1 MSKGAG
7 AVKNVHR
14 WILGAASGVEAEL
27 VGMEEHVWLNRQ
39 TRCRKHHLR
48 GVPAAWLT
56 VLIDDRWWTPDD
68 RPLDYWC
75 VELVD
80 KLGRYDGFARPQI
93 ALRLLPSHTCRDYVV
108 ADLVVDRQE
117 KMTRVAIDTGC
128 EEPDSGL
135 LGISP
140 EIRWSMNFQRLE
152 ESLDNYDLARIF
164 WWHWTR
170 YYRVPVPRRDAEE
183 RVADWLADI
192 TMQMASEPMGL
203 AEANR
208 HVSRWLYRL
217 ARQLG
222 WRKLTKREQDKLGL
236 SGPWHR
242 EEECPLRDDP
252 QGRWSKSGCG
262 RYTIE
267 SARSEK

>member
-7 AVKNVHR
+7 AVRNVRR
-14 WILGAASGVEAEL
+14 WLLGYASSVEAEL
-27 VGMEEHVWLNRQ
+27 VPMAEHVWLNRQ

-56 VLIDDRWWTPDD
+56 VLVDDRWTAGEELPY
-68 RPLDYWC
+68 PIQWC
-75 VELVD
+75 VELCD
-80 KLGRYDGFARPQI
+80 RIGRYDGSVRPQI
-93 ALRLLPSHTCRDYVV
+93 TVRGLPPHTCRDYLT
-108 ADLVVDRQE
+108 ADLIVDRQE
-117 KMTRVAIDTGC
+117 TTTRVSIDTGC
-128 EEPDSGL
+128 DEPDAGL

-140 EIRWSMNFQRLE
+140 EFRWSMNLQRLAE
-152 ESLDNYDLARIF
+152 TLDNYELDRIY

-170 YYRVPVPRRDAEE
+170 YYRIPVPRRDAEE
-183 RVADWLADI
+183 RLADWIADL
-192 TMQMASEPMGL
+192 TMAMASQPMGL

-208 HVSRWLYRL
+208 HASRWLYRL

-242 EEECPLRDDP
+242 EEACPLRDDP
-252 QGRWSKSGCG
+252 QGRWSSSGCG

-267 SARSEK
+267 SAKG